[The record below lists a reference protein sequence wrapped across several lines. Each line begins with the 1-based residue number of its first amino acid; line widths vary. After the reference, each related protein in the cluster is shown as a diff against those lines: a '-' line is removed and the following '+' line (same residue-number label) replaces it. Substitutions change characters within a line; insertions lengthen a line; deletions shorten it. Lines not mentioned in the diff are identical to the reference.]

1 MISGVMLTVGRLL
14 RIEKTIGDKVTIKL
28 TFYNTFDYF
37 RHEREIGDRQVV
49 GELVFVYW
57 FLEMWGDNRFFKIE

>member
-1 MISGVMLTVGRLL
+1 MLTVGRLVS
-14 RIEKTIGDKVTIKL
+14 IGKTTGDNVTIKL

-37 RHEREIGDRQVV
+37 RHEREVGDWQVV